1 MSNQKINIMKLKI
14 LSIAVAILLLSTANA
29 QSFHLGIKGGANINK
44 ITGESF
50 NQQFTYGYHAG
61 AFAELGLGNKLSL
74 QPEVLFN
81 QISSDTSSQFSK
93 VYSSFATN
101 ASKIKLTY
109 LSIPILLNYKLAPF
123 LQLQAGP
130 QFGVLINN
138 KNNLVQNGKDA
149 FKKGDFSMLAGL
161 QIKLASFRIYGR
173 YAVGLNNINDID
185 NKDKWTSQSFQIG
198 VGFAIL

>member
-1 MSNQKINIMKLKI
+1 MKFKI
-14 LSIAVAILLLSTANA
+14 LFIAVAVILFSSA
-29 QSFHLGIKGGANINK
+29 QAQIFHLGIKGGANINK

-61 AFAELGLGNKLSL
+61 AFAELGFGNKLSI

-101 ASKIKLTY
+101 VSHIKLTY
-109 LSIPILLNYKLAPF
+109 LSIPILLNYKLSNF
-123 LQLQAGP
+123 LEVQAGP
-130 QFGVLINN
+130 QFGMLLNN
-138 KNNLVQNGKDA
+138 NNNLVQNGKAA
-149 FKKGDFSMLAGL
+149 FKKGDLSMLAGL
-161 QIKLASFRIYGR
+161 QIKVGSIRVYGR
-173 YAVGLNNINDID
+173 YAIGLDNINDID
-185 NKDKWTSQSFQIG
+185 NKDKWKSQSFQIG